1 MHLVRVWGGAEVVG
15 AIYTLQGIESSE
27 TQTTEGEIKA
37 PKKVHS
43 NDQLTHL
50 MKSHQGTKLNRRGG
64 EHRSFSPN
72 FFFF

>member
-1 MHLVRVWGGAEVVG
+1 MVG

-37 PKKVHS
+37 PKKAHS

-50 MKSHQGTKLNRRGG
+50 MKSHQGTKPNRRGG
-64 EHRSFSPN
+64 EHRSFSPD
-72 FFFF
+72 FFFFKLFSM